1 MIYDSKDIF
10 KNVLFSLSE
19 SSSWRHK
26 SGDKGMVSNE
36 KDWAFQEQNMILPSE
51 KDFSNCTL
59 TGYIFRSYQFSGEVT
74 LRTNWGWDCTNFEI
88 IFPEYQ

>member
-1 MIYDSKDIF
+1 
-10 KNVLFSLSE
+10 
-19 SSSWRHK
+19 
-26 SGDKGMVSNE
+26 MVSNE

-74 LRTNWGWDCTNFEI
+74 LRTN
-88 IFPEYQ
+88 